1 MKTDFLQDALSKLI
15 PNFPD
20 WYGWAKTDSNGNKIP
35 NDQRM
40 QTQHVIV
47 NKEHEGKVARP
58 TNKEIDDKVKELEKW
73 YADNEYQ
80 RKRLKEYNAI
90 GLREQLDMI
99 YHNIDA
105 WKAEIKKVKDA
116 HPKGG

>member
-47 NKEHEGKVARP
+47 NKEHEGN
-58 TNKEIDDKVKELEKW
+58 T
-73 YADNEYQ
+73 
-80 RKRLKEYNAI
+80 
-90 GLREQLDMI
+90 RE
-99 YHNIDA
+99 
-105 WKAEIKKVKDA
+105 
-116 HPKGG
+116 